1 MTVLARKIRLIMKLR
16 KCGIT
21 DTAVLGAIERI
32 PREVFIPSYFHDQA
46 YEDIAL
52 PIGRG
57 QTISQPLVV
66 AAMTQAL
73 KVNDRHKVLEIGTG
87 SGYQAAILAKLCR
100 RVYSIERHRP
110 LLAGAEE
117 RLNALQIRNITCKAA
132 DGMKGWIEQ
141 APFDRIIVTAAAGDE
156 APPALLEQMNI
167 GGIMILPMGR
177 DKASQFIYRVTRDEA
192 GHHFERLMPV
202 RFVPLLPKVARDD
215 AEPVIDDASVN
226 YGAPVVD
233 DMQPEQLVEELPWSQ
248 HMRNRQFPS

>member
-1 MTVLARKIRLIMKLR
+1 MSVLARKIRLIMKLR
-16 KCGIT
+16 KSGIT
-21 DTAVLGAIERI
+21 DTRVLGAIERI
-32 PREVFIPSYFHDQA
+32 PREIFIPSYFHDQA

-73 KVNDRHKVLEIGTG
+73 QLNDRHKVLEIGTG

-156 APPALLEQMNI
+156 APQALLEQMNI
-167 GGIMILPMGR
+167 GGIMVIPMGR
-177 DKASQFIYRVTRDEA
+177 DKASQFIYRVTRDEQ
-192 GHHFERLMPV
+192 GHHFEKMMPV

-215 AEPVIDDASVN
+215 AEPVIDDARVN
-226 YGAPVVD
+226 YGREDTPAQSLD
-233 DMQPEQLVEELPWSQ
+233 DDSELPFMSAAGGWLQ
-248 HMRNRQFPS
+248 PA

>member
-1 MTVLARKIRLIMKLR
+1 MTGIARKIRLIMKLR

-21 DTAVLGAIERI
+21 DTAVLSAIERV
-32 PREVFIPSYFHDQA
+32 PRETFIPPTFHDQA
-46 YEDIAL
+46 YEDTAL

-66 AAMTQAL
+66 ASMTQEL

-110 LLAGAEE
+110 LLETAEH
-117 RLNALQIRNITCKAA
+117 RLNDLRIRNITCKAG

-156 APPALLEQMNI
+156 PPQALLDQMSI
-167 GGIMILPMGR
+167 GGIMIIPMGR
-177 DKASQFIYRVTRDEA
+177 DKASQFIYRITRQEE
-192 GHHFERLMPV
+192 GYRSEQLMPV
-202 RFVPLLPKVARDD
+202 RFVPLLPNIARESGPESIQSEPEDD
-215 AEPVIDDASVN
+215 VYMMNPAFSFQMA
-226 YGAPVVD
+226 
-233 DMQPEQLVEELPWSQ
+233 
-248 HMRNRQFPS
+248 